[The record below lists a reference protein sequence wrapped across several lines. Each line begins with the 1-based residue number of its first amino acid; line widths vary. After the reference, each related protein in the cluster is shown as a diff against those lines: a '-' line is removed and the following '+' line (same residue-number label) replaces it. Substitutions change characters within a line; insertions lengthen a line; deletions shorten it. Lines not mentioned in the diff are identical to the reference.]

1 MSGNSS
7 VQDVVRRVSTVVSP
21 PQVYQKLV
29 EVINHPRSGPAD
41 VGRVLSEDSGL
52 TSRLLKLVNSAMF
65 SFPQRIGNV
74 GHAVQV
80 VGTAQVRDLALATS
94 IVSTFDGV
102 PEDLIDMESFWRHS
116 LVCGVSARVLAA
128 QRRENN
134 VERFFVAGL
143 LHDVGRLVLLQ
154 VETERMRECVERVRA
169 SGEHLHEVE
178 REVMGFDH
186 AQVGAAL
193 MGSWNFPGVFTE
205 VVGYHHAPALA
216 SRFPVEAAAVH
227 AGDVIAN
234 GLRIGSSGQARV
246 PSLQP
251 GAWEQLGIDADLAP
265 ILLDDIERQYRDA
278 AQIQLGMAA

>member
-1 MSGNSS
+1 MSGN

-21 PQVYQKLV
+21 PMVYQKLV

-74 GHAVQV
+74 THAVQV

-102 PEDLIDMESFWRHS
+102 PEDLVDMESFWRHS

-128 QRRENN
+128 QRREHN

-143 LHDVGRLVLLQ
+143 LHDVGRLVLFQ
-154 VETERMRECVERVRA
+154 VESEGMRVCLERSRAERQP
-169 SGEHLHEVE
+169 LHVIE
-178 REVMGFDH
+178 REVLGFDH

-193 MGSWNFPGVFTE
+193 MASWNFPGVFTE
-205 VVGYHHAPALA
+205 VVGYHHMPALA

-234 GLRIGSSGQARV
+234 ALRIGGSGQSMV
-246 PSLQP
+246 PALEA
-251 GAWEQLGIDADLAP
+251 GVWEQLNIETDLAP

-278 AQIQLGMAA
+278 AYIQLGLEA